1 MQPVINWKN
10 KQLLINQKH
19 LLNLKMEETHL
30 TADIAAAS
38 GTLTVSNINRF
49 GINQNLIINPF
60 GETAEFVKT
69 HASTTP
75 SGATITLAANTSFAH
90 YAGEKVYLVPF
101 NQIELAHATSLTGT
115 KTALTTSVLNGL
127 VALEADNPILV
138 YPEPEYNSG
147 YYFGRYVNNIGVVFT
162 AATTDIITSTAHG
175 LVNGDIIKVISGTTL
190 PAGLS
195 TTVLYYVISSA
206 TNTFSVSL
214 TNGGSAVDITDTGT
228 GTHTWYKCSLYSDG
242 VQYGT
247 WDRGSVGFMIDRAL
261 RDLELDFSDKLTT
274 QDCYEWA
281 NDGLKL
287 VQGKLKRW
295 PEHYSYNA
303 ILGQVSRG
311 TNIVAM
317 PTDAYDTE
325 TNKSLIAVRI
335 GDNGKLD
342 YLDPVWFDAQMTGVK
357 RTQVTTQAVS
367 GQTTL
372 EIDNSYDF
380 ADSGSVDV
388 YVSGTK
394 YSITYTGVTRSAT
407 AGILTGV
414 PASGTGSISVTI
426 AVDTYVW
433 QDEDEGIPASFTVR
447 NGNIEFWP
455 LADGNEDNANIYG
468 DYAKVITMVDSDGD
482 TIDLQRYDL
491 ISDYL
496 KWRMKMKAKNNGT
509 LDYADGFYI
518 GFKEKLNDAIRTLAN
533 NNRFRMRPSL
543 NKMYKRGNFTR
554 KANLQN
560 LSIDQQ

>member
-214 TNGGSAVDITDTGT
+214 TNGGSAVDITD
-228 GTHTWYKCSLYSDG
+228 
-242 VQYGT
+242 
-247 WDRGSVGFMIDRAL
+247 
-261 RDLELDFSDKLTT
+261 
-274 QDCYEWA
+274 
-281 NDGLKL
+281 N
-287 VQGKLKRW
+287 
-295 PEHYSYNA
+295 
-303 ILGQVSRG
+303 
-311 TNIVAM
+311 
-317 PTDAYDTE
+317 
-325 TNKSLIAVRI
+325 
-335 GDNGKLD
+335 
-342 YLDPVWFDAQMTGVK
+342 
-357 RTQVTTQAVS
+357 
-367 GQTTL
+367 
-372 EIDNSYDF
+372 
-380 ADSGSVDV
+380 
-388 YVSGTK
+388 
-394 YSITYTGVTRSAT
+394 
-407 AGILTGV
+407 
-414 PASGTGSISVTI
+414 
-426 AVDTYVW
+426 
-433 QDEDEGIPASFTVR
+433 
-447 NGNIEFWP
+447 
-455 LADGNEDNANIYG
+455 
-468 DYAKVITMVDSDGD
+468 
-482 TIDLQRYDL
+482 
-491 ISDYL
+491 
-496 KWRMKMKAKNNGT
+496 
-509 LDYADGFYI
+509 
-518 GFKEKLNDAIRTLAN
+518 
-533 NNRFRMRPSL
+533 
-543 NKMYKRGNFTR
+543 
-554 KANLQN
+554 
-560 LSIDQQ
+560 